1 MPEVLVLF
9 DPRSPQ
15 PRANARLPAMVVM
28 AAALVA
34 VTFPLLSAPRA
45 GAATVTIE
53 ISDFAF
59 QPATITVRVGD
70 TVTWTNLDSAAHTAT
85 DAGSGALFDG
95 EMAAGES
102 FSYTFT
108 AVGTFHYL
116 CTFHPEMKG
125 TVIVETTTAPG
136 ASQLP
141 DAAVAGPHTTP
152 GRHDRKTNDGAGGGS
167 LPATFLGAGLL
178 VLSLLAGA
186 RAWPRLERTRP

>member
-1 MPEVLVLF
+1 
-9 DPRSPQ
+9 
-15 PRANARLPAMVVM
+15 MVVM

-34 VTFPLLSAPRA
+34 LAFPLLSASRA
-45 GAATVTIE
+45 DAATVTIE

-85 DAGSGALFDG
+85 DTGSGALFDG
-95 EMAAGES
+95 EMATGES

-108 AVGTFHYL
+108 AVGTFHYI

-125 TVIVETTTAPG
+125 TVIVEATSAPG

-152 GRHDRKTNDGAGGGS
+152 RAFVKSTSDGAGGS
-167 LPATFLGAGLL
+167 LLAALLGAGLL
-178 VLSLLAGA
+178 VLSVLAAA
-186 RAWPRLERTRP
+186 RAWPRLQHTRH